1 MKKILSFV
9 FILVLMMN
17 LCTTAFA
24 AESVTADKG
33 TATID
38 ISATYKAGT
47 TAEDVI
53 SVDISWGAMSFEYS
67 EGAQGRWNPDTH
79 QYVGSAGS
87 SWSASGNE
95 ITITNHSNVGIRA
108 AFSYTAAVQT
118 VSGTFSGN
126 ALTLAT
132 AVGTA
137 RDAAPSGS
145 VALTL
150 GGSLTAET
158 AGKVGT
164 VTISIEKT
172 AA

>member
-1 MKKILSFV
+1 MKRILFLA
-9 FILVLMMN
+9 LVITLMMS
-17 LCTTAFA
+17 LPVTVFA
-24 AESVTADKG
+24 ENSVTSDSG
-33 TATID
+33 TTID
-38 ISATYKAGT
+38 ISATFKAGS

-53 SVDISWGAMSFEYS
+53 SVDIAWGAMEFEFS
-67 EGAQGRWNPDTH
+67 EGVDGVWDPTTH
-79 QYVGSAGS
+79 QYAGATES